1 MPKILSLIAPKIL
14 DQVAKVFKLDK
25 VLQYVEQPNDADKEI
40 EKHKEQINMLAGEM
54 SVLEDRLKKIEI
66 LNKKKKNG

>member
-25 VLQYVEQPNDADKEI
+25 VLQYVEQPNELDEKVETLEI
-40 EKHKEQINMLAGEM
+40 
-54 SVLEDRLKKIEI
+54 KIEALEKTVI
-66 LNKKKKNG
+66 ELGKDG

>member
-25 VLQYVEQPNDADKEI
+25 VLQYVEQPNELDDKVETLEI
-40 EKHKEQINMLAGEM
+40 
-54 SVLEDRLKKIEI
+54 KIEALEKTVI
-66 LNKKKKNG
+66 EMGKDG

>member
-25 VLQYVEQPNDADKEI
+25 VLQYVEQPNELDEKVETLEI
-40 EKHKEQINMLAGEM
+40 KMEALEKTVIEM
-54 SVLEDRLKKIEI
+54 GKD
-66 LNKKKKNG
+66 G

>member
-25 VLQYVEQPNDADKEI
+25 VLQYVEQPNELDDKVENLEI
-40 EKHKEQINMLAGEM
+40 
-54 SVLEDRLKKIEI
+54 KIEALEKTVI
-66 LNKKKKNG
+66 EMGKDG

>member
-25 VLQYVEQPNDADKEI
+25 VLQYVEQPNELDDKVENLEI
-40 EKHKEQINMLAGEM
+40 
-54 SVLEDRLKKIEI
+54 KIEALEKTVI
-66 LNKKKKNG
+66 ELGKDG